1 MRLTIQRLL
10 FVALSCVA
18 VQSLAQQAGS
28 PFQSQTSTYPFS
40 AASSAGAP
48 LQIAATTGVTT
59 FQNYLIS
66 NNGANGVWVTL
77 ASSAALAVQTI
88 PTGSTLG
95 NAVWIGAGTACT
107 LTGPSQ
113 AWFNAQTT
121 VNTTTLTVTGGTGS
135 ISCVSQISSG
145 TGGPTTNV
153 NIASVGGTGVD
164 SPLPVTTTPATGVAP
179 AVLAQCPQAKVAVT
193 GTAVQLS
200 SVALP
205 SGTLILI
212 AGSTNIASIF
222 IGPSTVTNAP
232 GYTGV
237 GQELPPGVATA
248 VYVSNTS
255 AVWING
261 TAGDGVTCSG
271 S

>member
-1 MRLTIQRLL
+1 MRPMSFRLYFLAL
-10 FVALSCVA
+10 FCAATSA
-18 VQSLAQQAGS
+18 LAQQAGS

-40 AASSAGAP
+40 ATASAGTAK
-48 LQIAATTGVTT
+48 QIAATTGVTT

-77 ASSAALAVQTI
+77 ASSAALAVQVI

-95 NAVWIGAGTACT
+95 NSVWIGAGTACT

-113 AWFNAQTT
+113 AWFNAQTASST
-121 VNTTTLTVTGGTGS
+121 STLTITGGTGS
-135 ISCVSQISSG
+135 ISCVSQLTGG

-153 NIASVGGTGVD
+153 NIAEVGGTAVT

-179 AVLAQCPQAKVAVT
+179 AALVQCPQAKVAVT
-193 GTAVQLS
+193 GTAVQLG

-205 SGTLILI
+205 SGTLILT
-212 AGSTNIASIF
+212 AGSNNAASIY
-222 IGPSTVTNAP
+222 IGPSTVSNS
-232 GYTGV
+232 TGFATI

-261 TAGDGVTCSG
+261 SAGDGVTCSG